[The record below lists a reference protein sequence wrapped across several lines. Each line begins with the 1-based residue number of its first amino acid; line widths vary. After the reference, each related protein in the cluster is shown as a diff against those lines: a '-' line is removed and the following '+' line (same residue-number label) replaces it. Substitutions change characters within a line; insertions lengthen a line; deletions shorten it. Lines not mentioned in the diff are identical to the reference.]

1 VYALKPEARNRLNTL
16 YRVTYFAGG
25 AAGAWSGNTA
35 WTRWGWPGVC
45 AVGAAMSLAG
55 LLALL
60 LGARRATSGR

>member
-1 VYALKPEARNRLNTL
+1 M
-16 YRVTYFAGG
+16 VTNFDGG